1 MSTNVKN
8 MKILAICSAFLMLL
22 ALFKL
27 PIGFYTFL
35 RIVITITSVVIIMG
49 VYKNNV
55 NFWIVCFGLIAIMF
69 NPIIPIYLYDRSK
82 WVPINITAALLF
94 IVFSF
99 NQQKPNPSNMFSS
112 PFSFSGRITR
122 TEYGLSFILYLVVYF
137 VLIAYVE
144 SNNDNAVVGLLFIPM
159 LWFLWAQGA
168 KRCHDIDRSGW
179 MQIIPFYVLWLIFES
194 GTNGS
199 NSFGDDP
206 KAEKVSLPSKLQ
218 LAEEH
223 RMTKSVIVATTVTE
237 NAPILKPVAT
247 FKIPENQLTILEVN
261 NVNYSLIQD
270 LLKKLR
276 TLEITNNLSY
286 EFLGTVA
293 TISIQHRNTSQV
305 LLENLY
311 TIMDNIE
318 VLGVGNGSLKIKI
331 K

>member
-1 MSTNVKN
+1 
-8 MKILAICSAFLMLL
+8 
-22 ALFKL
+22 
-27 PIGFYTFL
+27 
-35 RIVITITSVVIIMG
+35 
-49 VYKNNV
+49 
-55 NFWIVCFGLIAIMF
+55 
-69 NPIIPIYLYDRSK
+69 
-82 WVPINITAALLF
+82 
-94 IVFSF
+94 
-99 NQQKPNPSNMFSS
+99 MFSS

-122 TEYGLSFILYLVVYF
+122 TEYGLSFIMYIVLYLV
-137 VLIAYVE
+137 LMAYVE
-144 SNNDNAVVGLLFIPM
+144 GNNENAIVGLLFIPM

-206 KAEKVSLPSKLQ
+206 KEENVILTTKPQSPITAQMVKPLIVETTISDITAVEKPAMSL
-218 LAEEH
+218 
-223 RMTKSVIVATTVTE
+223 
-237 NAPILKPVAT
+237 
-247 FKIPENQLTILEVN
+247 KIPENQLTILEVN

-276 TLEITNNLSY
+276 TLEITNNLTY

-318 VLGVGNGSLKIKI
+318 VLGVENGSLKIKI